1 MLTELREERGMQT
14 ENDYIDSYYI
24 PDEKV
29 ASLKI
34 AVLSL
39 LGLIAMGIIAFL
51 FHVGEVLAFVIRLIH
66 LIH

>member
-1 MLTELREERGMQT
+1 MEKDEQ
-14 ENDYIDSYYI
+14 DYIDNYYI

-29 ASLKI
+29 ASFKI

-39 LGLIAMGIIAFL
+39 LGLIAIGIIAFL

-66 LIH
+66 LIN

>member
-34 AVLSL
+34 AVLSV
-39 LGLIAMGIIAFL
+39 LGLIAMGIIAFI

-66 LIH
+66 LIN

>member
-1 MLTELREERGMQT
+1 MEKTREQLEQ
-14 ENDYIDSYYI
+14 EYIDSYHI

-39 LGLIAMGIIAFL
+39 LGLITICIIAFL
-51 FHVGEVLAFVIRLIH
+51 FHVGEVLALVIRIYH
-66 LIH
+66 LIN